1 MIKKRHNEQDMCGTG
16 ALVHQ
21 QYTVHQGNCR
31 SFSKGQSQVKQLP
44 LTLWWWRRQCF
55 TFWPLSC
62 NLDTWPRCYNLTAH
76 KNCRRNTNGLPQ
88 KNAHTNTPVW
98 CLCIFWCLGCLCLTL
113 DPAYCFQCFSQA
125 ILKFLRHCHQFL
137 QFGQWQ
143 PEQYA
148 HHLRS

>member
-1 MIKKRHNEQDMCGTG
+1 MNRICVAQEHWSINSI
-16 ALVHQ
+16 